1 MDPSPAT
8 ATREDGEMAD
18 ASPPPRAPL
27 GSSGSG
33 PALGPQDIDVLVQTV
48 NQQMLVHH
56 QLATTLGVVGK
67 AMGDLVAE
75 MRAGR
80 ASDTTPKLSLSQ
92 LVV

>member
-1 MDPSPAT
+1 MHPSPT
-8 ATREDGEMAD
+8 LELREDGERAD

-48 NQQMLVHH
+48 NQQMPAHQ

-67 AMGDLVAE
+67 AVGDMIWSPRCALVAHLTQPP
-75 MRAGR
+75 GV
-80 ASDTTPKLSLSQ
+80 SL
-92 LVV
+92 